1 MSDPVVGVMNSI
13 TIGIKGIVGLAILR
27 IDPGNQVQR
36 VRFTIPSECGVHRG
50 GVGGAGGTLVAGSF
64 VDDELR
70 PYFSDVLYSL
80 KTKGGYEGYV
90 HVLIEHQSSPDRHMA
105 FRLMR
110 YAVACVFPRMAIAQ

>member
-1 MSDPVVGVMNSI
+1 MNSI

-64 VDDELR
+64 VVSVKPL
-70 PYFSDVLYSL
+70 P
-80 KTKGGYEGYV
+80 
-90 HVLIEHQSSPDRHMA
+90 P
-105 FRLMR
+105 
-110 YAVACVFPRMAIAQ
+110 VAITND